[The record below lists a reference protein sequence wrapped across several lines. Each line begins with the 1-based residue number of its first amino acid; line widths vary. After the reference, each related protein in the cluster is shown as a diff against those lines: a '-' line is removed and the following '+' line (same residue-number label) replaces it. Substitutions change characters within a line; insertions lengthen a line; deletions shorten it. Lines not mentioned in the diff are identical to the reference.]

1 MFDVLVVSRPPHR
14 RTPQWAMGSLCIH
27 ALLLGVVVETT
38 RASLDTPRSPVAD
51 TTLVFLRRLTPPVT
65 KPETPPENRDRVETR
80 PVVPVPAPPKGLQTV
95 VPPKDIPTTIP
106 PIDPTA
112 KALDPRDFTGRGVE
126 GGVARGVV
134 GGIGKAEPATEEIY
148 TVTTADPGFAPAALI
163 SQPAPRYPP
172 VLQQIGLSGRV
183 VLQFVVDTT
192 GHVELAS
199 IHVIES
205 THEGFEPPARE
216 VVAAAIFHPARLGSR
231 PVRQLA
237 QQGVRFIARQ

>member
-1 MFDVLVVSRPPHR
+1 MFNVLVASRAPQR

-27 ALLLGVVVETT
+27 ALLLGLVVETT
-38 RASLDTPRSPVAD
+38 RAALDTPTSPVAD
-51 TTLVFLRRLTPPVT
+51 TTLVFLRRLAPPMT
-65 KPETPPENRDRVETR
+65 RPETPPEERVEPR
-80 PVVPVPAPPKGLQTV
+80 PVVPMPAPPKGFQTV

-106 PIDPTA
+106 PVDLTS

-134 GGIGKAEPATEEIY
+134 GGIGQVAPAAEEIY
-148 TVTTADPGFAPAALI
+148 TVTTTDPGFAPAALI
-163 SQPAPRYPP
+163 SQPAPSYPP

-183 VLQFVVDTT
+183 LLQFVVDTT

-216 VVAAAIFHPARLGSR
+216 AVAAALFHPARVGSR
-231 PVRQLA
+231 AVRQLA
-237 QQGVRFIARQ
+237 RQGVRFIARQ

>member
-1 MFDVLVVSRPPHR
+1 MFDVLLVSRPSHR
-14 RTPQWAMGSLCIH
+14 RTPLWTMGSLSIH
-27 ALLLGVVVETT
+27 ALLLGVVVATT

-65 KPETPPENRDRVETR
+65 KPETRPEDQVETR
-80 PVVPVPAPPKGLQTV
+80 PVVPVPAPPKGFQTV

-106 PIDPTA
+106 PIDLTT

-134 GGIGKAEPATEEIY
+134 GGIGEVPPAAEEIY
-148 TVTTADPGFAPAALI
+148 TVTTTDPGFAPAALI
-163 SQPAPRYPP
+163 SEPAPRYPP

-183 VLQFVVDTT
+183 LLQFVVDTT

>member
-1 MFDVLVVSRPPHR
+1 MFDVLLVSGPSRR
-14 RTPQWAMGSLCIH
+14 RTPQWAIGSLCIH
-27 ALLLGVVVETT
+27 ALIVGAVIETT

-51 TTLVFLRRLTPPVT
+51 TTLVFIRRLAPAPTQ
-65 KPETPPENRDRVETR
+65 PETPPEERVETR
-80 PVVPVPAPPKGLQTV
+80 PVVPVPAPPKGFQTV

-106 PIDPTA
+106 PIDLTT
-112 KALDPRDFTGRGVE
+112 KVLDPRDFTGRGVE

-134 GGIGKAEPATEEIY
+134 GGVGKVEPAAEEIY
-148 TVTTADPGFAPAALI
+148 TVATSEPGFAPAALI

-172 VLQQIGLSGRV
+172 VLQQIGLPGRV

-192 GHVELAS
+192 GHVELPS

-237 QQGVRFIARQ
+237 QQGVRFEVRQ